1 MSTYK
6 HTTYAYLNTELVG
19 KIFREGE
26 VSANYTMV
34 APEATV
40 RLAGTSMFLEHE
52 YPEAEKFSKVGDI
65 KKLERL
71 EDGTWLAYFEV
82 YNEKVK
88 EALLNNE
95 LALSVSWVSDDYTK
109 RDDGVF
115 VFSDIAIYE
124 VSVVSNPAFDT
135 CAAESAEKLT
145 CLNKQTFKNCGCG
158 KPIKPEKHCGCG
170 KPIKPNETGIF
181 GNMKHQTVEERVQML
196 EDAVTMLKDSIDVL
210 TQKYDELVAKLD
222 SMMQTETQ
230 AVDEEFVQNAVQE
243 AEKRLAAIVD
253 VNNNKL
259 ETLSEH
265 LLKLIETLKKV

>member
-6 HTTYAYLNTELVG
+6 HTTYAYLNNTLVG
-19 KIFREGE
+19 KIFTEGE

-52 YPEAEKFSKVGDI
+52 YPEAEKFAKVGEVER
-65 KKLERL
+65 LERL
-71 EDGTWLAYFEV
+71 EDGTWLAYFQV
-82 YNEKVK
+82 YNEGIKN
-88 EALLNNE
+88 ALINNE
-95 LALSVSWVSDDYTK
+95 LALSVSWVSDAYTK

-115 VFSDIAIYE
+115 VFSDITIYE
-124 VSVVSNPAFDT
+124 VSVVYNPAFNT

-145 CLNKQTFKNCGCG
+145 CLNKQTC
-158 KPIKPEKHCGCG
+158 KHCGCG